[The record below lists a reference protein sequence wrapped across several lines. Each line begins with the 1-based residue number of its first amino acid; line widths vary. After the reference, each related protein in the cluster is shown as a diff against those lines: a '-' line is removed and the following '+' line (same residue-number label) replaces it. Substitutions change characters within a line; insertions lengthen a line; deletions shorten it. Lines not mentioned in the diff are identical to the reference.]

1 MIVTSLTLLSKSLSS
16 CDSHLHTNTDL
27 LASWKFFW
35 CVCVCV
41 FVAVHVHS
49 LWEAWQIQ
57 EPDFLTAHSQ
67 NNQALGREPQLKYS
81 FLRKRKA
88 DGAKKIS
95 SVLPPPVQPLAGN
108 GHLLTCEQLRYY
120 RASQTS
126 GSNIIPTDSAA
137 LCCFDLVYTH
147 TLTSP
152 PARAGPLP
160 FYPHSRGC
168 ERNNKLFQKVAIISR
183 TLCSVDLSNKFN
195 PQSHTFVLC
204 MIWSILVRL
213 LNNLGN

>member
-41 FVAVHVHS
+41 CGRARPFIVRGLTNPGTWFSHSTQPKQSGPWQRAAVK
-49 LWEAWQIQ
+49 IQ
-57 EPDFLTAHSQ
+57 LLKETKGGRSKE
-67 NNQALGREPQLKYS
+67 NQLSTP
-81 FLRKRKA
+81 
-88 DGAKKIS
+88 
-95 SVLPPPVQPLAGN
+95 PPPVQPLAGN

-147 TLTSP
+147 THLSS
-152 PARAGPLP
+152 RA
-160 FYPHSRGC
+160 SR
-168 ERNNKLFQKVAIISR
+168 AS
-183 TLCSVDLSNKFN
+183 
-195 PQSHTFVLC
+195 
-204 MIWSILVRL
+204 SILST
-213 LNNLGN
+213 